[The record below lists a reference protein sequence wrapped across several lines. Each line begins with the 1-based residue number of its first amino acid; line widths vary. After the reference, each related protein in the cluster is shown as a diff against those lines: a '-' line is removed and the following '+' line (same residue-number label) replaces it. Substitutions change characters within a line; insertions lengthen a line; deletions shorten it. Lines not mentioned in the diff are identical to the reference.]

1 MKDDMDGMA
10 VSPEA
15 QQAESVGLDAEPKPK
30 VTKLRGELKAGL
42 IGLGAIVFLCI
53 LIGIFYAGKKTPPKA
68 QANKGP
74 AGSRVASVSNKDAD
88 ENIRELQYHAAR
100 DAQEN
105 GGIPAGLNGSNSPS
119 MTPRT
124 AYEANG
130 AISPNDPAAS
140 LNLPPGRI
148 VQNSRSGHA
157 YPNGGGGHS
166 YAGGGSSGMSET
178 ERYALREANLSEQA
192 RLSGL
197 TSKGGSGGGGSM
209 GLAHSDSPR
218 ALGDV
223 LSQELSRLGSAPG
236 AALASAAAAQAGAGG
251 KDDDQNRQSDK
262 YAYLNE
268 ARAPRSEPPGVFV
281 SRVKAMTNYE
291 VKAGWDIPATLEQ
304 AINSDLPG
312 EVRGIVRQNVYDTAT
327 GHYLLIPQG
336 TRVVGRYNSRIAYG
350 QGGMQVVWTRLVY
363 PDGSSID
370 LGGLNGQDVR
380 GLSGFRDK
388 VDNHYGRL
396 IGDVL
401 LTSAFSA
408 GIQMA
413 VNGGSSSNSNPYSAQ
428 SIVASSV
435 GQQMGEFGMEM
446 ARRDMNRQ
454 PTVKIPIGYRFNI
467 RVQKDLIFDAPYR
480 EQGARWSTKR

>member
-1 MKDDMDGMA
+1 MADDMDGMA

-15 QQAESVGLDAEPKPK
+15 QKAEAAGLDMDPKPK

-42 IGLGAIVFLCI
+42 IGFGAIIFLFV
-53 LIGIFYAGKKTPPKA
+53 LIGIFNAGKKAPPKA
-68 QANKGP
+68 GAAKG
-74 AGSRVASVSNKDAD
+74 GGGVASVSSKDAD
-88 ENIRELQYHAAR
+88 ANIGEMQYHAAH
-100 DAQEN
+100 DGQDGGAIPSNLN
-105 GGIPAGLNGSNSPS
+105 GGNGASMPGRAGYG
-119 MTPRT
+119 
-124 AYEANG
+124 ANG
-130 AISPNDPAAS
+130 AISPNDPAAG

-148 VQNSRSGHA
+148 VPNARRNVDYA
-157 YPNGGGGHS
+157 NGGGRNGQ
-166 YAGGGSSGMSET
+166 YGTGAGNGVVSAAD
-178 ERYALREANLSEQA
+178 RYASHLTDLNEQA

-197 TSKGGSGGGGSM
+197 AIKGGGGGGGAISPL
-209 GLAHSDSPR
+209 GSGSPR
-218 ALGDV
+218 ELGDV
-223 LSQELSRLGSAPG
+223 LSQELSRLGGNPG
-236 AALASAAAAQAGAGG
+236 AALVNAAATQAAAGG

-262 YAYLNE
+262 YNYLSD
-268 ARAPRSEPPGVFV
+268 ARTTRTEPPGVMV
-281 SRVKAMTNYE
+281 SRVRAMTNYE
-291 VKAGWDIPATLEQ
+291 IKAGWDIPATLEQ

-336 TRVVGRYNSRIAYG
+336 ARVVGRYNSRIAYG
-350 QGGMQVVWTRLVY
+350 QGGMQVVWTRLIY

-408 GIQMA
+408 GIQIA
-413 VNGGSSSNSNPYSAQ
+413 VNGGSSSSTNPYSPS
-428 SIVASSV
+428 SIAAASV

-480 EQGARWSTKR
+480 EQAARWRTQ